1 MQSKLFLLLIT
12 IWTAYKEFIGGK
24 VANAA
29 LAVSER
35 NWPDF
40 FKEFGLML
48 AALLAPV
55 VGTALLVMALNRW
68 KKAILLLVMGSIF
81 VASYRMNHPVSAGSG
96 DIGGK
101 AGEELARERA
111 RELYPFVLDLMFRV
125 LIAVSSFTI
134 IDRKRDTHEI
144 ETAAPNGDHFY
155 LEKYLEKAIAVYQFE
170 LDLENEVTQE
180 QADYLRGKLQEYGRK
195 FIGDYPMLISPD
207 SGGRSAVEVLAVH
220 PLGHRICI
228 DVVQTTAASIPMIE
242 NRRRARAERL
252 NSPTRPTRY
261 VDEDYGD
268 D

>member
-68 KKAILLLVMGSIF
+68 KKAILLLVIGSIF
-81 VASYRMNHPVSAGSG
+81 VASYRMNHPASAGSG

-111 RELYPFVLDLMFRV
+111 RELYPSLLPWMFRV
-125 LIAVSSFTI
+125 LDAVSSFTI
-134 IDRKRDTHEI
+134 IDRKHDVHEI

-155 LEKYLEKAIAVYQFE
+155 MEGGTVAVYQFE

-207 SGGRSAVEVLAVH
+207 SGGRSALEVLAVH

-228 DVVQTTAASIPMIE
+228 DVVQTTAASIPMID

-252 NSPTRPTRY
+252 NSPTRLTRY

-268 D
+268 E

>member
-1 MQSKLFLLLIT
+1 MMNLLIAL
-12 IWTAYKEFIGGK
+12 WLAYKEFVIDK
-24 VANAA
+24 AANAA

-35 NWPDF
+35 KWWPDF
-40 FKEFGLML
+40 FKESGLLLM
-48 AALLAPV
+48 ALSAPV
-55 VGTALLVMALNRW
+55 AGTALLLALVYRLR
-68 KKAILLLVMGSIF
+68 KTFLLLVMIPVF
-81 VASYRMNHPVSAGSG
+81 IASYRMNHPASAGSG
-96 DIGGK
+96 DVGGK

-111 RELYPFVLDLMFRV
+111 RELYPSVLDLMFRV
-125 LIAVSSFTI
+125 LVAVSSFTV

-144 ETAAPNGDHFY
+144 ETATPNGDHFY
-155 LEKYLEKAIAVYQFE
+155 MEGAVAVYQFE

-207 SGGRSAVEVLAVH
+207 SGGRSALEVLAVH

-228 DVVQTTAASIPMIE
+228 DVVQTTAASIPMID

-261 VDEDYGD
+261 IDEDLW
-268 D
+268 

>member
-1 MQSKLFLLLIT
+1 MQSKLFLLLIA
-12 IWTAYKEFIGGK
+12 IWTAYKNFISDK
-24 VANAA
+24 AANAVA
-29 LAVSER
+29 AVSER
-35 NWPDF
+35 KWWPDF
-40 FKEFGLML
+40 FKESGLML
-48 AALLAPV
+48 VALLAPV
-55 VGTALLVMALNRW
+55 FGTALLLMLANRL
-68 KKAILLLVMGSIF
+68 KRAILLLVVIF
-81 VASYRMNHPVSAGSG
+81 VFIASYRMNHPASAESG

-111 RELYPFVLDLMFRV
+111 RELYPSILNLMFRV
-125 LIAVSSFTI
+125 LIAVSSFTV

-144 ETAAPNGDHFY
+144 ETATPNGDHFY
-155 LEKYLEKAIAVYQFE
+155 MEGAVAVYQFE
-170 LDLENEVTQE
+170 LDLENEITQE

-195 FIGDYPMLISPD
+195 FIGDYPMLVSPD

-242 NRRRARAERL
+242 NRRRARAERK
-252 NSPTRPTRY
+252 NGPTRPTRY

>member
-1 MQSKLFLLLIT
+1 MIKLIIT
-12 IWTAYKEFIGGK
+12 LWLAYKEFVIDK
-24 VANAA
+24 AANAA
-29 LAVSER
+29 IAGSER
-35 NWPDF
+35 RWPDF
-40 FKEFGLML
+40 FKESGLLL

-55 VGTALLVMALNRW
+55 FGTALLLMLANRL
-68 KKAILLLVMGSIF
+68 KRAILLLVVLLVFI
-81 VASYRMNHPVSAGSG
+81 ASYRMNHPASGGSG
-96 DIGGK
+96 NIDGK
-101 AGEELARERA
+101 VTEELARERA
-111 RELYPFVLDLMFRV
+111 RELYPSLLSWMFRV
-125 LIAVSSFTI
+125 LVAVSAFTV

-144 ETAAPNGDHFY
+144 ETATPNGDHFY
-155 LEKYLEKAIAVYQFE
+155 MEGTVAVYQFE

-228 DVVQTTAASIPMIE
+228 DVVQTTAVSIPMID

-268 D
+268 E